1 MQFFVLQIVVLYTCD
16 FHFKNCKISVTLM
29 RGPVWLLSK
38 RLKQTLICTKQILLP
53 KLFYINLN
61 KITKYS
67 FPTERH
73 YVFCSGQSHTI
84 LFIRG
89 DHSVLKNCPCM
100 GSFSRFPSSSWQII
114 LHIREVWLPNKM
126 CRRHNLCKGHWQPLC
141 AQVSVF
147 YPSFSLHFLLNI
159 ANISISLRFFVF
171 IVKVSLSSVEK
182 KMKFL
187 FLINKGKSIPLTN

>member
-1 MQFFVLQIVVLYTCD
+1 MYFSLA
-16 FHFKNCKISVTLM
+16 KVTL
-29 RGPVWLLSK
+29 S
-38 RLKQTLICTKQILLP
+38 
-53 KLFYINLN
+53 LF
-61 KITKYS
+61 
-67 FPTERH
+67 
-73 YVFCSGQSHTI
+73 

-89 DHSVLKNCPCM
+89 NLELSVLKNCPSCM

-126 CRRHNLCKGHWQPLC
+126 CRRHNTLCKGHWWPLC
-141 AQVSVF
+141 AWVSVF

-187 FLINKGKSIPLTN
+187 FLINKRKSIPLTN